1 MSAGVDAMGV
11 AVRLTPALVVA
22 MAVVLAPSAQAQT
35 AEPAQAP
42 ADRAQVPQ
50 VEPIDPD
57 CDPEQAE
64 RADPDLVEE
73 PDGICPPDEA
83 ERPGERPGDRPAGG
97 AKPEPEPGPPSGSP
111 LEGAPPSG
119 QPEPGAPREPGTP
132 AAGPGSGPT
141 SGADRGLPKRGPR
154 PAPSPERHGRDRRD
168 GAHRGPATKPE
179 RNAAG
184 KQERTKS
191 GKQERTKSGKPERTG
206 SDKPKRAGSGKGERR
221 AGSERDRLASG
232 SPRTAPRPGP
242 LAITR
247 YPKGSLEPLPDPLPP
262 ARRLDPAFAKRLER
276 VADRSGIAWELMLA
290 VLRARGHRGAAPADR
305 AGLRRLARRLAGFGG
320 RKDPRRALHRWARA
334 TPFAAR
340 PAVSAATRRDRFV
353 RRAVALAH
361 YNRAVGL
368 GGLVRGL
375 ERVKRRLAR
384 RVLDHHRLVIYEGGR
399 EDIRS
404 GFTDVRV
411 LVLLLYLSSR
421 SSEVTVTSL
430 TSGHS
435 FLTASGNV
443 SLHSHGRAVDIAAIG
458 GRPILGN
465 QRPGGLTERTLRK
478 IMLLP
483 KGLQPTELISLF
495 ELGGPSFALAD
506 HADHIHV
513 GY

>member
-11 AVRLTPALVVA
+11 AVRVTPALIVA
-22 MAVVLAPSAQAQT
+22 MVVVLAPSAQAQT
-35 AEPAQAP
+35 ADPAQPP
-42 ADRAQVPQ
+42 ADRVQASQ

-57 CDPEQAE
+57 CDPQEAE

-73 PDGICPPDEA
+73 PDGICPPDDR
-83 ERPGERPGDRPAGG
+83 ERPGERPDDRPSPG
-97 AKPEPEPGPPSGSP
+97 APSGPEPGPPSGSP
-111 LEGAPPSG
+111 LEGAPPG
-119 QPEPGAPREPGTP
+119 ERPEPGAPRQQEAP
-132 AAGPGSGPT
+132 AAGPGSGPV
-141 SGADRGLPKRGPR
+141 SGPDRALPKRGPQ
-154 PAPSPERHGRDRRD
+154 PTPSPERRGRDRRD
-168 GAHRGPATKPE
+168 GAHRGPATESE

-184 KQERTKS
+184 KQERTGS
-191 GKQERTKSGKPERTG
+191 GKQERTKSGKQERTG

-232 SPRTAPRPGP
+232 RPRTAHRPGP

-247 YPKGSLEPLPDPLPP
+247 FPVGSLEPLPDPLPP

-276 VADRSGIAWELMLA
+276 IADRSGIAWELMLA

-305 AGLRRLARRLAGFGG
+305 AGLRNLARRLAGFGA
-320 RKDPRRALHRWARA
+320 RKDPRRALHRWAHA

-340 PAVSAATRRDRFV
+340 PAVSAAKRRDRFV

-368 GGLVRGL
+368 RGLVRGL
-375 ERVKRRLAR
+375 ERVKKRLAR
-384 RVLDHHRLVIYEGGR
+384 HVLDSRRLLIYPGG
-399 EDIRS
+399 EADIAS

-411 LVLLLYLSSR
+411 LVLLRYLSSR
-421 SSEVTVTSL
+421 CEQVTVTSL

-458 GRPILGN
+458 GKSILGN
-465 QRPGGLTERTLRK
+465 QEPGGLTERALRK

-483 KGLQPTELISLF
+483 KRLQPTELISLF

-506 HADHIHV
+506 HSDHIHV